1 VDADMRKCVALPERT
16 ADTVILL
23 TESSSAM
30 FCIVT
35 SLGVESNQKSILAL
49 SV

>member
-1 VDADMRKCVALPERT
+1 VDVEIRKRLALPERT

-30 FCIVT
+30 SCIVT
-35 SLGVESNQKSILAL
+35 NLGVEDNQKSILAL